1 MAKRTWKEAIE
12 IVLRTAPQGLHYKE
26 ITDRILEQNLKDG
39 GATPAATVNAVL
51 AGAIK
56 KADSPFVKASPALY
70 RLLDAP
76 TEDSA
81 GVEEEPTHVVT
92 SFGLY
97 WDRSAVS
104 WKATPHLWGE
114 YQTAGAAKANL
125 TQVDFG
131 PQHGVYL
138 LHDIREVIYVG
149 RTTSG
154 ALGKRLS
161 DHTKDKLRG
170 RWNRF
175 SWFGFRPVGE
185 DGKLGPKIEEFP
197 SAFRMENLIAL
208 VEAILIESLEP
219 RQNKKAGDDFRATE
233 YRQVRDPGIEDRKRK
248 LIEALVAQF

>member
-1 MAKRTWKEAIE
+1 MARRTWKEAIE
-12 IVLRTAPQGLHYKE
+12 IVLRTAPQGLHYTE
-26 ITDRILEQNLKDG
+26 ITNRILEQGLKDG
-39 GATPAATVNAVL
+39 GATPAAAVSATL
-51 AGAIK
+51 SESIK
-56 KADSPFVKASPALY
+56 KPDSPFAKVSPAVY
-70 RLLDAP
+70 RLRDAP
-76 TEDSA
+76 AEEAA
-81 GVEEEPTHVVT
+81 GVSEESTHVVT

-97 WDRSAVS
+97 WERDAVS

-114 YQTAGAAKANL
+114 YQTAGAAKAHL

-138 LHDIREVIYVG
+138 LHDVREVIYVG

-161 DHTKDKLRG
+161 DHTKDKLRS

-185 DGKLGPKIEEFP
+185 DGKLGSKIDEFP

-233 YRQVRDPGIEDRKRK
+233 YRQVRDPVIEDRKKK